1 MGFEAWG
8 KGERESLFSFM
19 NFYFIFFFH
28 FLLCKH
34 IVESYS
40 FVMIKI
46 SENRV
51 VQKKKKKAFF
61 ESKFTMHLNIHNLLH
76 GCLCN

>member
-1 MGFEAWG
+1 MGEG
-8 KGERESLFSFM
+8 GEGVTIFFYELLF
-19 NFYFIFFFH
+19 YFFFH